1 MPGIL
6 PDTPS
11 QHMGVLSPA
20 LWGGTMKH
28 HAQFTDEKTVAGEVK
43 MFAWDHP
50 AAKWHPRLTVAPIIQ
65 GAALPCHVRER
76 LQKNSLGENQA
87 IMLKDSC
94 GLLPSFLPSEILHKA
109 ASSPSPLASSSS
121 NDTWIRVATWTSSSQ
136 AQTDPKEA
144 MAFSQ
149 SSNCGSEPGTHHRPC
164 LRWCRQKQDKR
175 DPTVGRYR
183 WGRGSRHSFPIT
195 PQGTGSPWRHRD
207 STEGWSPLQAGV
219 ALNLCALAYLVSQAQ
234 CRPVW
239 SILGEPRRQQSANL
253 FFFFATPRGMW
264 DLSSSTRDQTHAPY
278 SGRAG
283 S

>member
-1 MPGIL
+1 MRK
-6 PDTPS
+6 
-11 QHMGVLSPA
+11 
-20 LWGGTMKH
+20 LWL
-28 HAQFTDEKTVAGEVK
+28 GEVK

-183 WGRGSRHSFPIT
+183 WGGGSRHSFPIT

-219 ALNLCALAYLVSQAQ
+219 ALNLCALAYLVSQPQ

-253 FFFFATPRGMW
+253 FFFFFATPRGMW